1 MKRATTVVSWL
12 VMCTL
17 CRCIAGRCIVRSV
30 GGQLRSGHCYR
41 DFRPKCSEM
50 SKCLKRS
57 KSKNRMI

>member
-30 GGQLRSGHCYR
+30 GGQLGTAIVTFVRNA
-41 DFRPKCSEM
+41 PKCQNV
-50 SKCLKRS
+50 SKEVNLK
-57 KSKNRMI
+57 IG